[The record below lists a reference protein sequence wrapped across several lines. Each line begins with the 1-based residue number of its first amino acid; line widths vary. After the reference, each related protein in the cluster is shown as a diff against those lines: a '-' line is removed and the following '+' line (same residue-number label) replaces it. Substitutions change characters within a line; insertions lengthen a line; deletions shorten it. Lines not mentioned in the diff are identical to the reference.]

1 MTMSS
6 KPPKPR
12 GKRPRLLLGFA
23 AALTL
28 ATGAGLAAAGTPGH
42 DQPQYAQ
49 GGQLRPGPEQFGMT
63 ELGLLQFGQPQQP
76 RTARDYQTFTSQ
88 TGAVE
93 SVQSGT
99 LTVDGRAYTVDEST
113 RIVADYKGL
122 QGIQQGDQ
130 VWVVGTTG
138 DSPRAIIVADASR
151 PALPGHGG
159 GGAPPG
165 QTSQTPQTPSA
176 PATPGES
183 VTPSEPAAPETV
195 SPTE

>member
-28 ATGAGLAAAGTPGH
+28 ATGAGLAAAGAPGH

-63 ELGLLQFGQPQQP
+63 ELGLLQFGQARQP
-76 RTARDYQTFTSQ
+76 RTSSDYQTFTSQ

-159 GGAPPG
+159 GAPPG
-165 QTSQTPQTPSA
+165 QTPQTPQTPTA

>member
-6 KPPKPR
+6 KPPKPH
-12 GKRPRLLLGFA
+12 GKRPRLLLGVA

-28 ATGAGLAAAGTPGH
+28 VTGAGLAAAGAPGH
-42 DQPQYAQ
+42 DQPRYAQ

-63 ELGLLQFGQPQQP
+63 ELALLQLGQPQQP
-76 RTARDYQTFTSQ
+76 RTSRDYQTFTSQ
-88 TGAVE
+88 TGSVD
-93 SVQSGT
+93 SVQSGAV
-99 LTVDGRAYTVDEST
+99 TVEGRTYTVDEST

-138 DSPRAIIVADASR
+138 DNPKALIVADASR

-159 GGAPPG
+159 GGAPPP
-165 QTSQTPQTPSA
+165 QTETPSA
-176 PATPGES
+176 PATPGETA
-183 VTPSEPAAPETV
+183 TPGESPSPETV